1 MSARR
6 WLIEGRVQGVAFRAS
21 TQARALALDL
31 DGYARNLP
39 DGRVEVIAQG
49 DDAALDRLAQW
60 LRQGPP
66 AARVAGVQEAT
77 ATADLAIGSGFG
89 VR

>member
-6 WLIEGRVQGVAFRAS
+6 WLISGRVQGVAFRAY
-21 TQARALALDL
+21 TQARALALGL
-31 DGYARNLP
+31 SGYAQNLP
-39 DGRVEVIAQG
+39 AGRVEVLAQG
-49 DDAALDRLAQW
+49 DDAALDQLAQW

-66 AARVAGVQEAT
+66 AARVEAVHEAPAAEGEAPGV
-77 ATADLAIGSGFG
+77 GFG